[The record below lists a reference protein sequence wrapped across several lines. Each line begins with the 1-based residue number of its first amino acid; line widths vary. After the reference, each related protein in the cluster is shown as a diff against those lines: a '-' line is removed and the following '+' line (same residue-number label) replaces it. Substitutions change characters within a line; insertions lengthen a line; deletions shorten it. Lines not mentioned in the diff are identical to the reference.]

1 VPATELDTLYVLG
14 TGSRVG
20 VGRLITLDGFDGTGK
35 STLTRM
41 LVAELRGQGRRTL
54 RVRTPTAAFKRTKMF
69 TLLARNGRADLVDP
83 LALQVAHMSDRL
95 QLMRSVVVPAL
106 AADAD
111 VIIDRYL
118 ASAYGALFRLNL
130 LPAPWFHTL
139 ASWMPTPDAAVYL
152 HTCFEAWSAR
162 MRARPPRDRTACAGD
177 EYLRRRELGLAIA
190 AANNMLPLDTSQL
203 SPRACVAVVLKQLET
218 R

>member
-1 VPATELDTLYVLG
+1 MPATEVDARYVLG

-41 LVAELRGQGRRTL
+41 LVAALRGQGRRTL
-54 RVRTPTAAFKRTKMF
+54 RVRTPTAAFRRTKMF
-69 TLLARNGRADLVDP
+69 TLLARKGRVDLVDP

-95 QLMRSVVVPAL
+95 QLMRRVVVPAL

-111 VIIDRYL
+111 VIVDRYL

-130 LPAPWFHTL
+130 LPAPWFHEL
-139 ASWMPTPDAAVYL
+139 ASRLPTPDAAVYL
-152 HTCFEAWSAR
+152 HACFEAWSAR
-162 MRARPPRDRTACAGD
+162 MCARPPRERTMCTH
-177 EYLRRRELGLAIA
+177 EEFLRRRELGLAIA
-190 AANNMLPLDTSQL
+190 AANDMLPLDTSQL
-203 SPRACVAVVLKQLET
+203 SPSACVAMVLRQLEST
-218 R
+218 